1 VRRATITIDDQLE
14 AAVAAYVKRQE
25 IPPLLTSLVQAALRE
40 YLARRGVAPPAS
52 ALRITPAREGS
63 GKADVSVRHDAYFA
77 GK

>member
-1 VRRATITIDDQLE
+1 VRRATISIDDQLE
-14 AAVAAYVKRQE
+14 AALAAYVKQQE
-25 IPPLLTSLVQAALRE
+25 IPPLLTSVMQTALRE

-52 ALRITPAREGS
+52 PLRITPAREGS

>member
-1 VRRATITIDDQLE
+1 VTIIIDDQTE

-25 IPPLLTSLVQAALRE
+25 IPPPLTSLVQAALRE

-52 ALRITPAREGS
+52 PLRITPAREGG